1 MLAKEVVA
9 AVVPSGDVVFV
20 EAAWDALLRSA
31 YKHVA
36 IRCDRPVARIWKGG
50 VHFRSQLSE
59 GSVFV
64 TQIFQLGVWG
74 LL

>member
-20 EAAWDALLRSA
+20 ETACDALLRSA

-36 IRCDRPVARIWKGG
+36 IR
-50 VHFRSQLSE
+50 
-59 GSVFV
+59 
-64 TQIFQLGVWG
+64 
-74 LL
+74 

>member
-20 EAAWDALLRSA
+20 ETAWDALLRSA

-36 IRCDRPVARIWKGG
+36 IR
-50 VHFRSQLSE
+50 
-59 GSVFV
+59 
-64 TQIFQLGVWG
+64 
-74 LL
+74 

>member
-20 EAAWDALLRSA
+20 EAAWYVLLRCA

-36 IRCDRPVARIWKGG
+36 IHWAGG
-50 VHFRSQLSE
+50 VSLWIWETWRSSFSIRSE
-59 GSVFV
+59 
-64 TQIFQLGVWG
+64 
-74 LL
+74 